1 MGLFAL
7 PASRI
12 PANLLPFLL
21 RATLLETKLVMIF
34 LHFVASLRFKS
45 RFLPFLVNRAVS
57 AHKILSVTSRGIIHI
72 YLYIIIII
80 KKVIWMIGK
89 ILINQSND
97 FIRFYYCVY
106 IYE

>member
-45 RFLPFLVNRAVS
+45 RFLPFLVNRAHS
-57 AHKILSVTSRGIIHI
+57 GDYNSGDLPLFLNAINKSVASFFIDSR
-72 YLYIIIII
+72 
-80 KKVIWMIGK
+80 
-89 ILINQSND
+89 
-97 FIRFYYCVY
+97 
-106 IYE
+106 YEA

>member
-12 PANLLPFLL
+12 PANLLPVLL

-45 RFLPFLVNRAVS
+45 RFLPFLVNRADALYPQTGQNVS
-57 AHKILSVTSRGIIHI
+57 VAHGFMSGI
-72 YLYIIIII
+72 
-80 KKVIWMIGK
+80 MG
-89 ILINQSND
+89 
-97 FIRFYYCVY
+97 R
-106 IYE
+106 